1 MELKVIQIGTSLGIV
16 IPKGAIDYL
25 GIKKG
30 DKVEI
35 DLKLIG
41 GKKWK

>member
-16 IPKGAIDYL
+16 IPKGALECL

-30 DKVEI
+30 DKIEV
-35 DLKLIG
+35 DLK
-41 GKKWK
+41 K